1 MGNKEMG
8 GEDIDPSREGFQEKL
23 EMTVVRRKSNQ
34 CMEQLVNGNG
44 FCSLWALQ
52 PEQEHSPQIIHR
64 PACYAV
70 KKSRPSG

>member
-44 FCSLWALQ
+44 SCS
-52 PEQEHSPQIIHR
+52 
-64 PACYAV
+64 
-70 KKSRPSG
+70 